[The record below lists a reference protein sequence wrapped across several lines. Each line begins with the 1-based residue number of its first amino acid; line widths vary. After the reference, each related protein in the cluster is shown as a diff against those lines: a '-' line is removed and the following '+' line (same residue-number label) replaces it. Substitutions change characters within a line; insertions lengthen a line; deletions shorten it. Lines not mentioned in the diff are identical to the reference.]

1 MHVGEVCV
9 RQSDMGYARLSSK
22 YMYSR
27 GRYANRTSCGCRRR
41 CRGPR
46 GSFAA
51 PYPSSR
57 SETASFSMWELKK
70 VVRQTHQYIDW
81 QIKIYLLCRKFNL
94 TFNSS
99 NFHPQPSAASKA
111 MAERKSIHIS
121 IVDIFRRKAK
131 TAHRQ
136 GSKGTLARKAKR
148 RQANKLVENY
158 FAKPWRPGEIYSD
171 WRKI

>member
-1 MHVGEVCV
+1 M
-9 RQSDMGYARLSSK
+9 RTKYACDNQTWDTHKCHQNTCIHREK
-22 YMYSR
+22 YAS
-27 GRYANRTSCGCRRR
+27 RTSCGCRRR

-51 PYPSSR
+51 PYPSSW
-57 SETASFSMWELKK
+57 SGTASLSMWKLKK
-70 VVRQTHQYIDW
+70 VVRQSHQYIEW
-81 QIKIYLLCRKFNL
+81 QIEVYPLCRKFNL

-99 NFHPQPSAASKA
+99 NFHLQPSTASKA

-136 GSKGTLARKAKR
+136 GSNGTLAWKAKR
-148 RQANKLVENY
+148 RINIVKNY
-158 FAKPWRPGEIYSD
+158 FAKQRERQVRDLSTQVE
-171 WRKI
+171 